1 MIAAAFRF
9 GRGLPL
15 LLLLASFSL
24 FCPLSGKAEQRA
36 LSLDS
41 LTREGY
47 GYVPIVR
54 PRPELLAVKATLN
67 GQPATL
73 LLDTGFEAIFL
84 RRHWVAQAG
93 IATEKLPAATLRGT
107 AGSEEGALEKGTLET
122 LRLGNVEIRSVPVF
136 ISRLGAFSDT
146 PKSRLRGDGF
156 LGVQFLAACGAIIDL
171 QNLRLYLKAPGQ
183 ERVADLGPRLRALG
197 MTEIPLA
204 RAGLKYLA
212 PTTLNGVS
220 SQLVVDTGAL
230 RTLLD
235 ARAAGRL
242 GVVSAQRTSARLTD
256 LSGRRFEGQLANLQ
270 SFEVGP
276 FAVPGTRV
284 ALLEN
289 GLHAGPAAGL
299 LGLSVLGT
307 HGGVIDC
314 GSNKLYLIARD
325 GGLALRENFDVR
337 DPAASNLAMTPTPFV
352 MRVPQRLT
360 SRIPPNVGARPGVRR

>member
-1 MIAAAFRF
+1 MIAAAFRL

-15 LLLLASFSL
+15 LFLVAAFFLLCPFS
-24 FCPLSGKAEQRA
+24 GRAEQHA
-36 LSLDS
+36 LSLDA
-41 LTREGY
+41 LAREGY
-47 GYVPIVR
+47 GSVPIVR

-93 IATEKLPAATLRGT
+93 LATEKLPATLRGT
-107 AGSEEGALEKGTLET
+107 AGSEEGALEKGTLDT

-136 ISRLGAFSDT
+136 ISRLGAFSDA

-183 ERVADLGPRLRALG
+183 ERVADLGPQLRALG
-197 MTEIPLA
+197 MTEIPLS

-212 PTTLNGVS
+212 PTTLNGVN

-242 GVVSAQRTSARLTD
+242 GVMSAQRTSARLTD
-256 LSGRRFEGQLANLQ
+256 LSGRRFDGQLASLQ
-270 SFEVGP
+270 TFEIGG

-284 ALLEN
+284 ALLAN
-289 GLHAGPAAGL
+289 GLHAGSAAGL

-314 GSNKLYLIARD
+314 GGNKLYLIGRD

-337 DPAASNLAMTPTPFV
+337 DPVPTYASTALSPFAT
-352 MRVPQRLT
+352 RTSQRLP
-360 SRIPPNVGARPGVRR
+360 SRIPPTGVRAGARR